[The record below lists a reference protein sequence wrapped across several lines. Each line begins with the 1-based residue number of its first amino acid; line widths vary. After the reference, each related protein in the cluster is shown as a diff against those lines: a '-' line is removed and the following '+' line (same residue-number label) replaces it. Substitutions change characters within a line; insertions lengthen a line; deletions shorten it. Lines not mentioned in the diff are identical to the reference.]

1 MLGLSLLER
10 AVDYTQ
16 GSLRVVTRTALC
28 RPTPCAGWT
37 LGTLLAHLDDSL
49 RALREAADGDV
60 ALAGRP
66 SARAARTPLL
76 VRDTVADV
84 LTAWRHPFQMQGE
97 RDGAVQA
104 GEPGAVRGERGCP
117 GGADDL
123 LTTGWDGG
131 PGVPEPGAAA
141 QPCGGVGVGD
151 RWLSRPVVAAVGA
164 MEVAVH
170 GWDVAAACGERRPM
184 PDPLAEELLD
194 LAPLF
199 VAPGDRPGRFA
210 PAVQVMPY
218 ASAHE
223 RLLAYL
229 GRDPHH

>member
-84 LTAWRHPFQMQGE
+84 LTAWRHPFHTQGE
-97 RDGAVQA
+97 RDGTVEA
-104 GEPGAVRGERGCP
+104 GEPGAV
-117 GGADDL
+117 
-123 LTTGWDGG
+123 
-131 PGVPEPGAAA
+131 A
-141 QPCGGVGVGD
+141 QSCGGVGVGD

-170 GWDVAAACGERRPM
+170 GWDVAAACGEPRPM

-199 VAPGDRPGRFA
+199 VAPADRPGRFA

-218 ASAHE
+218 ASAHD